1 MMHHEYAN
9 KVYEALKAKGIRVE
23 LDVRNEKINYKVRE
37 HSLAKVPALFVVGAR
52 EAEGNKVAIRRLG
65 SQAQNIVDLDQA
77 IDDLVQ
83 EAKAP
88 Y

>member
-1 MMHHEYAN
+1 
-9 KVYEALKAKGIRVE
+9 
-23 LDVRNEKINYKVRE
+23 
-37 HSLAKVPALFVVGAR
+37 VPALFVVGAR

-65 SQAQNIVDLDQA
+65 SQAQNVVDTNQA
-77 IDDLVQ
+77 IDDLVV